1 MSASEARI
9 GDTIEGFY
17 HDNSETATIAS
28 SYKRA
33 LEELDARTAKELD
46 APYRAT
52 VLDPIG
58 KMCSYFPEINKL
70 IEKRGRKVRGCLTT
84 AARLR
89 RYAHALQEAVRASG
103 R

>member
-1 MSASEARI
+1 MFARLFGFHSTYVSEHGLTNTVMSASEARI

-52 VLDPIG
+52 VLDPIS

-70 IEKRGRKVRGCLTT
+70 IDKRGRKVCIPM
-84 AARLR
+84 
-89 RYAHALQEAVRASG
+89 
-103 R
+103 